1 MKHGFGDNAKFS
13 KTLELF
19 EVNMLK
25 TKKFCKFLFM
35 VRIRTG
41 WITNHFK
48 KPAFYI
54 KRVPNFQPFNHEKY
68 IIFHPLTKL
77 VNEIPAL

>member
-1 MKHGFGDNAKFS
+1 
-13 KTLELF
+13 
-19 EVNMLK
+19 
-25 TKKFCKFLFM
+25 M